1 MISELNRSARAS
13 SDLVRFAL
21 LFSVLYSAF
30 GVASPFLP
38 MFLSSRTISPEQ
50 IGLIISLSTFVRIVS
65 GPIAGR
71 MADRLGARREILA
84 VCTFGAA
91 VFALAFLPA
100 HGFSLLLVIAR
111 PGRIACADHDA
122 RGCTGTAQRLC
133 KRERLR
139 ALRIWLGPRRPP
151 TNFRSGSKSR

>member
-71 MADRLGARREILA
+71 MADRLGGHVRSCSFR
-84 VCTFGAA
+84 FGVPSGPW
-91 VFALAFLPA
+91 VFASSRDCSP
-100 HGFSLLLVIAR
+100 R
-111 PGRIACADHDA
+111 PHCLRRPRRSRMHWHCAA
-122 RGCTGTAQRLC
+122 PMQTGTPP
-133 KRERLR
+133 R
-139 ALRIWLGPRRPP
+139 ASNMAGSAAPANKFPIWLEEQMKARV
-151 TNFRSGSKSR
+151 